1 MKPRDFILFIFCV
14 CFNFAMFGR
23 VVRYEYDESGNMVSR
38 HLTVE
43 PMRQKV
49 IENSSVKENIIT
61 DQIKVYPNP
70 VGDLLNVE
78 VNNLVLESAI
88 QIGIFSMS
96 GNQLE
101 TLENINN
108 FSTIDF
114 SDYAAGVYLLVID
127 IGKNH
132 YTYKIIKK

>member
-1 MKPRDFILFIFCV
+1 MKSRNFILFVFCV
-14 CFNFAMFGR
+14 CCSFAMFGR

-43 PMRQKV
+43 PMQQKV
-49 IENSSVKENIIT
+49 IENSSVKENTII

-70 VGDLLNVE
+70 VGDILNVE
-78 VNNLVLESAI
+78 VNNSVLENAI

-101 TLENINN
+101 TLENITNIT
-108 FSTIDF
+108 TIDF
-114 SDYAAGVYLLVID
+114 SDYTAGVYLLVIESG
-127 IGKNH
+127 GKH
-132 YTYKIIKK
+132 HTYKIIKK

>member
-1 MKPRDFILFIFCV
+1 MKPRNFILFIFCV
-14 CFNFAMFGR
+14 CCSFAMFGG
-23 VVRYEYDESGNMVSR
+23 VVRYEYDDCGNMVSR

-43 PMRQKV
+43 PMQQKV
-49 IENSSVKENIIT
+49 IENSSIKENIIT
-61 DQIKVYPNP
+61 NQIKVYPNP

-78 VNNLVLESAI
+78 VNNSVLESAI
-88 QIGIFSMS
+88 QIGIFSLS

-101 TLENINN
+101 SLENINN
-108 FSTIDF
+108 FTTIDF
-114 SDYAAGVYLLVID
+114 SDYSAGVYLLVID